1 MSVFDYMKAR
11 QLILA
16 NASETIDKL
25 EKEIAETGYYII
37 KEIVVAVNDIR
48 SFFGRPVS
56 WE

>member
-25 EKEIAETGYYII
+25 EKEMANAEQD
-37 KEIVVAVNDIR
+37 K
-48 SFFGRPVS
+48 
-56 WE
+56 